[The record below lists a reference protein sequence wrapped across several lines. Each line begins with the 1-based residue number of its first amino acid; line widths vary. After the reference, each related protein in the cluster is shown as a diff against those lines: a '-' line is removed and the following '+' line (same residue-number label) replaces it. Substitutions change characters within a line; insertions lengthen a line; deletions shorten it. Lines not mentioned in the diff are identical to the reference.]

1 MQDQINFLLKI
12 HQNLKPGL
20 FICLST
26 KRNNRWKDHFFRT
39 PLSEEALED
48 FFQQY
53 DTHRYDLYFCPH
65 AFKEAH
71 RKKDLAVP
79 TKYLWS
85 DLDNANPRRIKPAPQ
100 IAWESS
106 PNRFACLWI
115 LKNAPSLKETE
126 DLNKKLAYSVGADH
140 GGWDI
145 TQVLR
150 IPGTR
155 NHKYPQAPYG
165 KLLWCR
171 DIPYE
176 SIEINQQAEID
187 STDILRKYNISPF
200 TIKRTFSEAKEGM
213 RSEVL
218 WKLENELIER
228 GLSQEEVFI
237 VIRESPWNKF
247 KKRES
252 QLRREIEKA
261 WETHIHTSESESPE
275 ENKPKRKKKQEEEP
289 EHQLTLINMDD
300 IEPEVVEWLWYPYIP
315 LGKLTMIEGDP
326 GLGKSW
332 LTMALASYISRG
344 KALPYQINKE
354 KGKVLIMSA
363 EDGLADTI
371 KPRLITL
378 KANTNNIVAIP
389 EAVSFTENGAKAV
402 SEAIDLVKPK
412 LIIIDP
418 LVAYLGG
425 KIDLHKANETREI
438 MARLTKIAED
448 HHVAIVLVRHLTKG
462 NKEKA
467 IYRGLGSID
476 LTAAVRSCLAIGRN
490 PQDPNDGR
498 VICHIKS
505 NLAPLGKPIS
515 YTLDAG
521 DKEHPFEFGEEID
534 VDVNEVLG
542 TQSTTGRGATEA
554 AVEFLNT
561 ILANGKSLPS
571 SDVKREAEAR
581 SIGEKALKKARHICN
596 VMMIRGTDGV
606 CKWKISDEKKTE
618 N

>member
-1 MQDQINFLLKI
+1 M
-12 HQNLKPGL
+12 
-20 FICLST
+20 LSKT
-26 KRNNRWKDHFFRT
+26 
-39 PLSEEALED
+39 
-48 FFQQY
+48 
-53 DTHRYDLYFCPH
+53 
-65 AFKEAH
+65 
-71 RKKDLAVP
+71 
-79 TKYLWS
+79 
-85 DLDNANPRRIKPAPQ
+85 
-100 IAWESS
+100 
-106 PNRFACLWI
+106 
-115 LKNAPSLKETE
+115 PSLKETE
-126 DLNKKLAYSVGADH
+126 DMNKKLAYSVGADH

-165 KLLWCR
+165 KLLWFR
-171 DIPYE
+171 EIPYE
-176 SIEINQQAEID
+176 SIEINQQADID

-228 GLSQEEVFI
+228 GLSKEEVFT
-237 VIRESPWNKF
+237 VIKDSPWNKF

-252 QLRREIEKA
+252 QLLREIDKA
-261 WETHIHTSESESPE
+261 WETHLHPE
-275 ENKPKRKKKQEEEP
+275 NFVGEDKPKKVRAKIKEEP
-289 EHQLTLINMDD
+289 EHQLTLINLED

-344 KALPYQINKE
+344 KLLPYQVDKI

-371 KPRLITL
+371 KPRLVTL

-389 EAVSFTENGAKAV
+389 EPVSFTESGTKAV
-402 SEAIDLVKPK
+402 SEAIQLVKPK

-438 MARLTKIAED
+438 MARLTKLAED
-448 HHVAIVLVRHLTKG
+448 NHVAIVLVRHLTKG
-462 NKEKA
+462 GKEKA

-490 PQDPNDGR
+490 PQEPNEGR

-515 YTLDAG
+515 YTLDSK
-521 DKEHPFEFGEEID
+521 DKKNPFEFGEEID

-542 TQSTTGRGATEA
+542 TQPTNGRGATDA
-554 AVEFLNT
+554 AVEFLQT
-561 ILANGKSLPS
+561 VLADDKALPTQ
-571 SDVKREAEAR
+571 DIRREAEAR
-581 SIGEKALKKARHICN
+581 GITEKALKRAKHICN
-596 VMMIRGTDGV
+596 VVMIRNTDGI
-606 CKWKISDEKKTE
+606 CKWKIGEQKTE

>member
-1 MQDQINFLLKI
+1 MQEQINFLLKI

-20 FICLST
+20 WICLST
-26 KRNNRWKDHFFRT
+26 KKRNRWKDHFFKT
-39 PLSEEALED
+39 PLSADQLED

-85 DLDNANPRRIKPAPQ
+85 DLDNANPSIIKPRPQ
-100 IAWESS
+100 IAWASS

-115 LKNAPSLKETE
+115 LDHIPPLEETE
-126 DLNKKLAYSVGADH
+126 KLNKQLAYSVGADH

-155 NHKYPQAPYG
+155 NHKYPEAPYG
-165 KLLWCR
+165 KLLWYR
-171 DIPYE
+171 DMPYS
-176 SIEINQQAEID
+176 SIEVTQQSDID
-187 STDILRKYNISPF
+187 ATDILRKYNLSPF
-200 TIKRTFSEAKEGM
+200 TIKRTFSEAKEGS

-228 GLSQEEVFI
+228 GLSKEEVFI
-237 VIRESPWNKF
+237 VIKDSPWNKF
-247 KKRES
+247 KKREG

-261 WETHIHTSESESPE
+261 WDTHIHGSD
-275 ENKPKRKKKQEEEP
+275 KQVSREKAFNPSKE
-289 EHQLTLINMDD
+289 EHQITLLNLDD
-300 IEPEVVEWLWYPYIP
+300 VEPEVVEWLWYPYIP
-315 LGKLTMIEGDP
+315 RGKLTMIEGDP

-344 KALPYQINKE
+344 KALPYQLNPEEGPI
-354 KGKVLIMSA
+354 LIMSA
-363 EDGLADTI
+363 EDGIADTI

-378 KANTNNIVAIP
+378 RANTKNIIAIP
-389 EAVSFTENGAKAV
+389 EPVSFTENGAKAV
-402 SEAIDLVKPK
+402 DEAIKQVKPR
-412 LIIIDP
+412 LVIIDP

-438 MARLTKIAED
+438 MARMTRIAEENK
-448 HHVAIVLVRHLTKG
+448 VAIVLVRHLTKG
-462 NKEKA
+462 NKDKA

-476 LTAAVRSCLAIGRN
+476 LTAAVRSVLAIGRN
-490 PQDPNDGR
+490 PKDPNEGR

-505 NLAPLGKPIS
+505 NLAPLGKAIS

-521 DKEHPFEFGEEID
+521 DKKHPFEFGEE
-534 VDVNEVLG
+534 VEVNVEEVLG
-542 TQSTTGRGATEA
+542 AQPTNGKGATEA

-561 ILANGKSLPS
+561 ILINGKAMPS
-571 SDVKREAEAR
+571 IEIQREAEAR
-581 SIGEKALKKARHICN
+581 GIGEKALKKARKFLG
-596 VMMIRGTDGV
+596 VSMIRDGDGV
-606 CKWKISDEKKTE
+606 YKWALPNTE

>member
-1 MQDQINFLLKI
+1 MQEQINFLLKI

-20 FICLST
+20 WICLST
-26 KRNNRWKDHFFRT
+26 KKRNRWKDHFFKT
-39 PLSEEALED
+39 PLSADQLED

-85 DLDNANPRRIKPAPQ
+85 DLDNANPSIIKPRPQ
-100 IAWESS
+100 IAWASS

-115 LKNAPSLKETE
+115 LDHIPPLEETE
-126 DLNKKLAYSVGADH
+126 KLNKQLAYSVGADH

-155 NHKYPQAPYG
+155 NHKYPEAPYG
-165 KLLWCR
+165 KLLWYR
-171 DIPYE
+171 DMPYS
-176 SIEINQQAEID
+176 SIEVTQQSDID
-187 STDILRKYNISPF
+187 ATDILRKYNLSPF
-200 TIKRTFSEAKEGM
+200 TIKRTFSEAKEGS

-228 GLSQEEVFI
+228 GLNKEEVFI
-237 VIRESPWNKF
+237 VIKDSPWNKF
-247 KKRES
+247 KKREG
-252 QLRREIEKA
+252 QLKREIEKA
-261 WETHIHTSESESPE
+261 WDTHIHGSD
-275 ENKPKRKKKQEEEP
+275 KQVSRERAFNPSKE
-289 EHQLTLINMDD
+289 EHQITLLNLDD
-300 IEPEVVEWLWYPYIP
+300 VEPEVVEWLWYPYIP
-315 LGKLTMIEGDP
+315 RGKLTMIEGDP

-344 KALPYQINKE
+344 KALPYQLNPE
-354 KGKVLIMSA
+354 EGPVLIMSA
-363 EDGLADTI
+363 EDGIADTI

-378 KANTNNIVAIP
+378 RANTKNIIAIP
-389 EAVSFTENGAKAV
+389 EPVSFTENGAQAV
-402 SEAIDLVKPK
+402 DEAIKQVKP
-412 LIIIDP
+412 LLVIIDP

-438 MARLTKIAED
+438 MARMTRIAEENK
-448 HHVAIVLVRHLTKG
+448 VAIVLVRHLTKG
-462 NKEKA
+462 NKDKA

-476 LTAAVRSCLAIGRN
+476 LTAAVRSVLAIGRN
-490 PQDPNDGR
+490 PKDPNEGR

-505 NLAPLGKPIS
+505 NLAPLGKAIS

-521 DKEHPFEFGEEID
+521 DKKHPFEFGEEIE
-534 VDVNEVLG
+534 VNVEEVLG
-542 TQSTTGRGATEA
+542 AQPTNGRGATEA

-561 ILANGKSLPS
+561 ILINGKAMPS
-571 SDVKREAEAR
+571 IEIQREAEAR
-581 SIGEKALKKARHICN
+581 GIGDKALKKARKILN
-596 VMMIRGTDGV
+596 ISMIRDGDGV
-606 CKWKISDEKKTE
+606 YKWALPRTE

>member
-1 MQDQINFLLKI
+1 MQEQINFLLKI

-20 FICLST
+20 WICLST
-26 KRNNRWKDHFFRT
+26 KKRNRWKDHFFKT
-39 PLSEEALED
+39 PLSADQLED

-71 RKKDLAVP
+71 RKKDLAIP

-85 DLDNANPRRIKPAPQ
+85 DLDNANPSIIKPRPQ
-100 IAWESS
+100 IAWASS

-115 LKNAPSLKETE
+115 LDHIPPLGETE
-126 DLNKKLAYSVGADH
+126 KLNKQLAYSVGADH

-155 NHKYPQAPYG
+155 NHKYPEAPYG
-165 KLLWCR
+165 KLLWYR
-171 DIPYE
+171 DMPYS
-176 SIEINQQAEID
+176 SIEVTQQSDID
-187 STDILRKYNISPF
+187 ATDILRKYNLSPF
-200 TIKRTFSEAKEGM
+200 TIKRTFSEAKEGS

-228 GLSQEEVFI
+228 GLSKEEVFI
-237 VIRESPWNKF
+237 VIKDSPWNKF
-247 KKRES
+247 KKREG

-261 WETHIHTSESESPE
+261 WDTHIHGSD
-275 ENKPKRKKKQEEEP
+275 KQVSREKAFNPSKE
-289 EHQLTLINMDD
+289 EHQITLLNLDD
-300 IEPEVVEWLWYPYIP
+300 VEPEVVEWLWYPYIP
-315 LGKLTMIEGDP
+315 RGKLTMIEGDP

-344 KALPYQINKE
+344 KALPYQLNPE
-354 KGKVLIMSA
+354 EGPVLIMSA
-363 EDGLADTI
+363 EDGIADTI

-378 KANTNNIVAIP
+378 RANTKNIIAIP
-389 EAVSFTENGAKAV
+389 EPVSFTENGAKAV
-402 SEAIDLVKPK
+402 DEAIKQVKPR
-412 LIIIDP
+412 LVIIDP

-438 MARLTKIAED
+438 MARMTRIAEENK
-448 HHVAIVLVRHLTKG
+448 VAIVLVRHLTKG
-462 NKEKA
+462 NKDKA

-476 LTAAVRSCLAIGRN
+476 LTAAVRSVLAIGRN
-490 PQDPNDGR
+490 PKDPNEGR

-505 NLAPLGKPIS
+505 NLAPLGKAIS

-521 DKEHPFEFGEEID
+521 DKKHPFEFGEE
-534 VDVNEVLG
+534 VEVNVEEVLG
-542 TQSTTGRGATEA
+542 AQPTNGKGATEA

-561 ILANGKSLPS
+561 ILINGKAMPS
-571 SDVKREAEAR
+571 IEIQREAEAR
-581 SIGEKALKKARHICN
+581 GIGEKALKKARKFLGIS
-596 VMMIRGTDGV
+596 MIRDGDGV
-606 CKWKISDEKKTE
+606 YKWALPNTE

>member
-1 MQDQINFLLKI
+1 MQEQINFLLKI

-20 FICLST
+20 WICLST
-26 KRNNRWKDHFFRT
+26 KKRNRWKDHFFKT
-39 PLSEEALED
+39 PLSADQLED

-85 DLDNANPRRIKPAPQ
+85 DLDNANPSIIKPRPQ
-100 IAWESS
+100 IAWASS

-115 LKNAPSLKETE
+115 LDHIPPLEETE
-126 DLNKKLAYSVGADH
+126 KLNKQLAYSVGADH

-155 NHKYPQAPYG
+155 NHKYPEAPYG
-165 KLLWCR
+165 KLLWYR
-171 DIPYE
+171 DMPYS
-176 SIEINQQAEID
+176 SIEVTQQSDID
-187 STDILRKYNISPF
+187 ATDILRKYNLSPF
-200 TIKRTFSEAKEGM
+200 TIKRTFSEAKEGS

-228 GLSQEEVFI
+228 GLNKEEVFI
-237 VIRESPWNKF
+237 VIKDSPWNKF
-247 KKRES
+247 KKREG
-252 QLRREIEKA
+252 QLKREIEKA
-261 WETHIHTSESESPE
+261 WDTHIHGSD
-275 ENKPKRKKKQEEEP
+275 KQVSREKAFNPSKE
-289 EHQLTLINMDD
+289 EHQITLLNLDD
-300 IEPEVVEWLWYPYIP
+300 VEPEVVEWLWYPYIP
-315 LGKLTMIEGDP
+315 RGKLTMIEGDP

-344 KALPYQINKE
+344 KALPYQLNPE
-354 KGKVLIMSA
+354 EGPVLIMSA
-363 EDGLADTI
+363 EDGIADTI

-378 KANTNNIVAIP
+378 RANTKNIIAIP
-389 EAVSFTENGAKAV
+389 EPVSFTENGAQAV
-402 SEAIDLVKPK
+402 DEAIKQVKP
-412 LIIIDP
+412 LLVIIDP

-438 MARLTKIAED
+438 MARMTRIAEENK
-448 HHVAIVLVRHLTKG
+448 VAIVLVRHLTKG
-462 NKEKA
+462 NKDKA

-476 LTAAVRSCLAIGRN
+476 LTAAVRSVLAIGRN
-490 PQDPNDGR
+490 PKDPNEGR

-505 NLAPLGKPIS
+505 NLAPLGKAIS

-521 DKEHPFEFGEEID
+521 DKKHPFEFGEE
-534 VDVNEVLG
+534 VEVNVEEVLG
-542 TQSTTGRGATEA
+542 AQPTNGKGATEA

-561 ILANGKSLPS
+561 ILINGKAMPS
-571 SDVKREAEAR
+571 IEIQREAEAR
-581 SIGEKALKKARHICN
+581 GIGEKALKKARKFLGIS
-596 VMMIRGTDGV
+596 MIRDGDGV
-606 CKWKISDEKKTE
+606 YKWALPKTE

>member
-1 MQDQINFLLKI
+1 MQEQINFLLKI

-20 FICLST
+20 WICLST
-26 KRNNRWKDHFFRT
+26 KKRNRWKDHFFKT
-39 PLSEEALED
+39 PLSADQLED

-85 DLDNANPRRIKPAPQ
+85 DLDNANPSIIKPRPQ
-100 IAWESS
+100 IAWASS

-115 LKNAPSLKETE
+115 LDHIPPPEETE
-126 DLNKKLAYSVGADH
+126 KLNKQLAYSVGADH

-155 NHKYPQAPYG
+155 NHKYPEAPYG
-165 KLLWCR
+165 KLLWYR
-171 DIPYE
+171 DMPYS
-176 SIEINQQAEID
+176 SIEVTQQSDID
-187 STDILRKYNISPF
+187 ATDILRKYNLSPF
-200 TIKRTFSEAKEGM
+200 TIKRTFSEAKEGS

-228 GLSQEEVFI
+228 GLSKEEVFI
-237 VIRESPWNKF
+237 VIKDSPWNKF
-247 KKRES
+247 KKREG

-261 WETHIHTSESESPE
+261 WDTHIHGSD
-275 ENKPKRKKKQEEEP
+275 KQVSREKAFNPSKE
-289 EHQLTLINMDD
+289 EHQITLLNLDD
-300 IEPEVVEWLWYPYIP
+300 VEPEVVEWLWYPYIP
-315 LGKLTMIEGDP
+315 RGKLTMIEGDP

-344 KALPYQINKE
+344 KALPYQLNPE
-354 KGKVLIMSA
+354 EGPVLIMSA
-363 EDGLADTI
+363 EDGIADTI

-378 KANTNNIVAIP
+378 RANTKNIIAIP
-389 EAVSFTENGAKAV
+389 EPVSFTENGAKAV
-402 SEAIDLVKPK
+402 DEAIKQVKPR
-412 LIIIDP
+412 LVIIDP

-438 MARLTKIAED
+438 MARMTRIAEENK
-448 HHVAIVLVRHLTKG
+448 VAIVLVRHLTKG
-462 NKEKA
+462 NKDKA

-476 LTAAVRSCLAIGRN
+476 LTAAVRSVLAIGRN
-490 PQDPNDGR
+490 PKDPNEGR

-505 NLAPLGKPIS
+505 NLAPLGKAIS

-521 DKEHPFEFGEEID
+521 DKKHPFEFGEE
-534 VDVNEVLG
+534 VEVNVEEVLG
-542 TQSTTGRGATEA
+542 AQPTNGKGATEA

-561 ILANGKSLPS
+561 ILINGKAMPS
-571 SDVKREAEAR
+571 IEIQREAEAR
-581 SIGEKALKKARHICN
+581 GIGEKALKKARKFLG
-596 VMMIRGTDGV
+596 VSMIRDGDGV
-606 CKWKISDEKKTE
+606 YKWALPNTE

>member
-1 MQDQINFLLKI
+1 MQEQINFLLKI

-20 FICLST
+20 WICLST
-26 KRNNRWKDHFFRT
+26 KKRNRWKDHFFKT
-39 PLSEEALED
+39 PLSEDQLED

-79 TKYLWS
+79 TRYLWS
-85 DLDNANPRRIKPAPQ
+85 DLDNANPSIIKPRPQ
-100 IAWESS
+100 IAWASS

-115 LKNAPSLKETE
+115 LDHIPPLEETE
-126 DLNKKLAYSVGADH
+126 KLNKQLAYSVGADH

-155 NHKYPQAPYG
+155 NHKYPEAPYG
-165 KLLWCR
+165 KLLWYR
-171 DIPYE
+171 DMPYS
-176 SIEINQQAEID
+176 SIEVTQQSDID
-187 STDILRKYNISPF
+187 ATDILRKYNLSPF
-200 TIKRTFSEAKEGM
+200 TIKRTFSEAKEGS

-228 GLSQEEVFI
+228 GLNKEEVFI
-237 VIRESPWNKF
+237 VIKDSPWNKF
-247 KKRES
+247 KKREG
-252 QLRREIEKA
+252 QLKREIEKA
-261 WETHIHTSESESPE
+261 WDTHIHGSEKQITREKAFNSTRE
-275 ENKPKRKKKQEEEP
+275 E
-289 EHQLTLINMDD
+289 HHITLLNLDD
-300 IEPEVVEWLWYPYIP
+300 VEPEVVEWLWYPYIP
-315 LGKLTMIEGDP
+315 RGKLTMIEGDP

-344 KALPYQINKE
+344 KALPYQLNPE
-354 KGKVLIMSA
+354 EGPVLIMSA
-363 EDGLADTI
+363 EDGIADTI

-378 KANTNNIVAIP
+378 RANTKNIIAIP
-389 EAVSFTENGAKAV
+389 EPVSFTENGAQAV
-402 SEAIDLVKPK
+402 DEAIKQVKP
-412 LIIIDP
+412 LLVIIDP

-438 MARLTKIAED
+438 MARMTRIAEENK
-448 HHVAIVLVRHLTKG
+448 VAIVLVRHLTKG
-462 NKEKA
+462 NKDKA

-476 LTAAVRSCLAIGRN
+476 LTAAVRSVLAIGRN
-490 PQDPNDGR
+490 PKDPNEGR

-505 NLAPLGKPIS
+505 NLAPLGKAIS
-515 YTLDAG
+515 YTLDAK
-521 DKEHPFEFGEEID
+521 DKKHPFEFGEEIE
-534 VDVNEVLG
+534 VDVEEVLG
-542 TQSTTGRGATEA
+542 TQPTNGKGATEA

-561 ILANGKSLPS
+561 ILIDGKAMPS
-571 SDVKREAEAR
+571 IEIQREAEAR
-581 SIGEKALKKARHICN
+581 GIGEKALKKARKFLGIS
-596 VMMIRGTDGV
+596 MIRDGDGV
-606 CKWKISDEKKTE
+606 YKWALPKTE

>member
-1 MQDQINFLLKI
+1 MQDQINFLMRI
-12 HQNLKPGL
+12 YQNLKPGL

-26 KRNNRWKDHFFRT
+26 KRNNRWKDHFFRL
-39 PLSEEALED
+39 PLNEEALEE

-65 AFKEAH
+65 AFTEAR
-71 RKKDLAVP
+71 RKKELAVP
-79 TKYLWS
+79 TKFLWS

-106 PNRFACLWI
+106 PNRFACLWM
-115 LKNAPSLKETE
+115 LSKTPSLKETE
-126 DLNKKLAYSVGADH
+126 DMNKKLAYSVGADH

-165 KLLWCR
+165 KLLWFR
-171 DIPYE
+171 EIPYE
-176 SIEINQQAEID
+176 SIEINQQADID

-228 GLSQEEVFI
+228 GLSKEEVFT
-237 VIRESPWNKF
+237 VIKDSPWNKF

-252 QLRREIEKA
+252 QLLREIDKA
-261 WETHIHTSESESPE
+261 WETHIHPE
-275 ENKPKRKKKQEEEP
+275 NFVGEDKPKKSRTKIREEP
-289 EHQLTLINMDD
+289 EHQLTLINLED

-315 LGKLTMIEGDP
+315 MGKLTMIEGDP

-344 KALPYQINKE
+344 KLLPYQIDKI

-371 KPRLITL
+371 KPRLVTL

-389 EAVSFTENGAKAV
+389 EPVSFTESGTKAV
-402 SEAIDLVKPK
+402 SEAIQLVKPK

-438 MARLTKIAED
+438 MARLTKLAED
-448 HHVAIVLVRHLTKG
+448 NHVAIVLVRHLTKG
-462 NKEKA
+462 GKEKA

-490 PQDPNDGR
+490 PQEPNEGR

-515 YTLDAG
+515 YTLDSK
-521 DKEHPFEFGEEID
+521 DKKNPFEFGEEID

-542 TQSTTGRGATEA
+542 TQPTNGRGATDA
-554 AVEFLNT
+554 AVEFLQT
-561 ILANGKSLPS
+561 VLAEGKALPTQ
-571 SDVKREAEAR
+571 DIRREAEAR
-581 SIGEKALKKARHICN
+581 GITEKALKRAKHICN
-596 VMMIRGTDGV
+596 VVMIRNTDGV
-606 CKWKISDEKKTE
+606 CKWKISEQKTE